1 MIILGRWVGGRFSP
15 AYLFASAR
23 KPIASFSCPPP
34 RFISSTGKRVCM
46 GRGVRLRWDT
56 EKGFQQGNSR
66 LGRVLEYL
74 LEEVDPKT

>member
-1 MIILGRWVGGRFSP
+1 M
-15 AYLFASAR
+15 
-23 KPIASFSCPPP
+23 PPLP
-34 RFISSTGKRVCM
+34 HFIPSTDKRVCM

-56 EKGFQQGNSR
+56 EKEFQQGNSR

>member
-1 MIILGRWVGGRFSP
+1 
-15 AYLFASAR
+15 
-23 KPIASFSCPPP
+23 
-34 RFISSTGKRVCM
+34 M

-56 EKGFQQGNSR
+56 EKEFQQGNSR